1 MSGELGEVEIKLT
14 ELVDEVFR
22 TYPNQHDESGDVLL
36 TKADIRDFLRNTM
49 DVAGEGD
56 AWDEN
61 EFEACYKE
69 FDYDGSGTISKD
81 EMMQFVKRFAAL

>member
-22 TYPNQHDESGDVLL
+22 TYPNQHDENGDVLL

-81 EMMQFVKRFAAL
+81 EMMQFIKRFAAL

>member
-14 ELVDEVFR
+14 ELVEEVFR
-22 TYPNQHDESGDVLL
+22 TYPNQTDENGDVLL

-56 AWDEN
+56 AWDEK
-61 EFEACYKE
+61 EFEECYKE
-69 FDYDGSGTISKD
+69 FDYDGGGTISKD
-81 EMMQFVKRFAAL
+81 EMMQFIKRFAAL

>member
-22 TYPNQHDESGDVLL
+22 TYPNQIDEDGGAILS
-36 TKADIRDFLRNTM
+36 KADIRDFLRNTM
-49 DVAGEGD
+49 DIAGEGD

-69 FDYDGSGTISKD
+69 FDYDGNGTISKD
-81 EMMQFVKRFAAL
+81 ELMQFIKRFAAL